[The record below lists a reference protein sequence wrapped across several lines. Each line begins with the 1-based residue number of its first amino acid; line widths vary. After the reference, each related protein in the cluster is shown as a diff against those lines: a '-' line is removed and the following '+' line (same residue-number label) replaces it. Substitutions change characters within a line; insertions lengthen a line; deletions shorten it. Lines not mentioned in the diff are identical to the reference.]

1 MKAATWLQKDVTEY
15 EAYIF
20 LNVRHTCLLTEVTGY
35 EAYHFL
41 NVRHTCLKTE
51 VTEYE
56 AYRPLEYDACTL
68 VESNPLFGGNC
79 FSHLQ
84 GMEVADL

>member
-1 MKAATWLQKDVTEY
+1 M
-15 EAYIF
+15 
-20 LNVRHTCLLTEVTGY
+20 
-35 EAYHFL
+35 
-41 NVRHTCLKTE
+41 TE

-56 AYRPLEYDACTL
+56 AYGALEYDACSL
-68 VESNPLFGGNC
+68 VENYPLFGGTC